1 MRRGGPARPDAL
13 VARAPENP
21 VPEFGSIT
29 LQEAGEEI
37 RVLEA
42 APRSR
47 ISLAL
52 LTSPGSPRWIRIWD
66 DKIGIAE
73 QVVYQVTGWD
83 ALHAALEVVL
93 VKDHRPPED
102 RN

>member
-1 MRRGGPARPDAL
+1 MARGQEQITHG
-13 VARAPENP
+13 
-21 VPEFGSIT
+21 FGSIT
-29 LQEAGEEI
+29 LQEADGEI

-52 LTSPGSPRWIRIWD
+52 LTAPESPRWIRIWD

-83 ALHAALEVVL
+83 ALNAALEVVL

-102 RN
+102 RS